1 MTGKKQSSTSPH
13 VAAKATGGQRTD
25 RKPLL
30 GGNPALICP
39 FTSRPQ
45 TSDPPNTSRPRARA
59 QRLASR
65 HRPLSPSLS
74 QRRMLLLRMWCWK
87 LVTLQ
92 SEVVMEEILIKVLAQ
107 VVVALTEILV
117 LLLLQRWRR
126 ITAAA

>member
-1 MTGKKQSSTSPH
+1 
-13 VAAKATGGQRTD
+13 
-25 RKPLL
+25 
-30 GGNPALICP
+30 
-39 FTSRPQ
+39 
-45 TSDPPNTSRPRARA
+45 
-59 QRLASR
+59 
-65 HRPLSPSLS
+65 
-74 QRRMLLLRMWCWK
+74 MLLLRMWCWK